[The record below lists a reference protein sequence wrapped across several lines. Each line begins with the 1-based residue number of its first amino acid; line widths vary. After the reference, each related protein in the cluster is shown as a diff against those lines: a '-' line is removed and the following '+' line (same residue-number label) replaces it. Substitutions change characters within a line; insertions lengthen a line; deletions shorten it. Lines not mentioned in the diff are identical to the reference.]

1 MAKDKDQTQENL
13 EEAPT
18 PEQVAEQQE
27 TEKAEKAA
35 LKVQEDFDKHIDES
49 DDVEET
55 PLEDDDEQP
64 EGDDKPAD
72 DDDDEI
78 PSEDAGDDD
87 AEGDDDVPEFSPE
100 LLKRATDIGL
110 IPEEI
115 AEFKDDADLE
125 RSVRIMENIAKD
137 DDKGEQTPI
146 LQGNETPAKK
156 DGDAEK
162 PAADPSEL
170 VIENEDE
177 LDPSIVRI
185 MKAQHKKNYEL
196 EQKLAE
202 QGERLQAEE
211 NRLRNERSKEAMAR
225 FDKRIE
231 DLGTDFHDTFGKG
244 ETLDMS
250 NRSLARQ
257 NRNLLGKHMIGL
269 AKGLAAAG
277 LDVPSEDRLFEMAMH
292 NVFQKK
298 VESVQGAALHAKT
311 SKRSRQRIGRG
322 ATKKTGRL
330 TPRQAAVK
338 VSEDFDELIDAAD
351 NL

>member
-1 MAKDKDQTQENL
+1 MAKTDDQTQEI
-13 EEAPT
+13 EDTPT
-18 PEQVAEQQE
+18 PEQVAEQKQAE
-27 TEKAEKAA
+27 EAEKAA
-35 LKVQEDFDKHIDES
+35 LKVQEDFDKQINASEDVEETPSEDDDEQLEGDDKTED

-55 PLEDDDEQP
+55 PSDE
-64 EGDDKPAD
+64 
-72 DDDDEI
+72 
-78 PSEDAGDDD
+78 AGDDD
-87 AEGDDDVPEFSPE
+87 AKGDDDGTEFSPE
-100 LLKRATDIGL
+100 LIKRAADIGL

-115 AEFKDDADLE
+115 AEFKDEAGLE
-125 RSVRIMENIAKD
+125 LSVRIMENIAKD
-137 DDKGEQTPI
+137 DEKVVQTP
-146 LQGNETPAKK
+146 LPPGDELPAKK
-156 DGDAEK
+156 DGDAKK

-177 LDPSIVRI
+177 LDPAIVKI

-202 QGERLQAEE
+202 QDGRLQAEE
-211 NRLRNERSKEAMAR
+211 NRLKAVRSREGMAR

-257 NRNLLGKHMIGL
+257 NRNLLGKHMVGL

-277 LDVPSEDRLFEMAMH
+277 LDVPAEDRLFEMAMH

-298 VESVQGAALHAKT
+298 VESVQGAELHAKT
-311 SKRSRQRIGRG
+311 SKRSRQRIGRV
-322 ATKKTGRL
+322 AIKKTGKM
-330 TPRQAAVK
+330 TPRQAAVQYQ
-338 VSEDFDELIDAAD
+338 EEFDELIDGAE